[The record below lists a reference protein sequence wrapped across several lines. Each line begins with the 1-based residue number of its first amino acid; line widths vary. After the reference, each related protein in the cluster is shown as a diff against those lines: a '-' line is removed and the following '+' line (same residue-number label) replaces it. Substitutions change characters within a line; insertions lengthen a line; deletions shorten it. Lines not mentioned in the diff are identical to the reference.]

1 MMKRLMEND
10 LLMDIQERW
19 NATGSAISNDSLGLE
34 DAEMYKEE
42 ISEFL
47 LGEMSDTFNCSL
59 EDGSDQ
65 EVGRVF
71 G

>member
-10 LLMDIQERW
+10 LLMNIQERW

-65 EVGRVF
+65 EVG
-71 G
+71 